1 MKTVF
6 KKVFFALF
14 GLGVVLRFV
23 GAWWYR
29 NDPNPDYAVV
39 VEMVHN
45 MVTGM
50 DWPIF
55 FYGQGYMGSLEPSV
69 SALFAWLI
77 PNVGFA
83 TCLGTAFFGVLLM
96 LAAGLYSA
104 RVAGWRAGCITLAL
118 LLIGPPGY
126 FQYMA
131 SPRGGYALGL
141 LLIVLLLGQASELSR
156 KKAGEHSV
164 WGIVLLG
171 LYAGLG
177 FWNFWLVLPAVAAAG
192 VLLLLTWRGRLFCW
206 KTWIPAVAAF
216 GVGSAPFWVWNASHG
231 WASFGMSGGGTVSLG
246 AKHAVKQLFVSRLPH
261 LLGVNVWLMV
271 GILAFVGWIVWMVL
285 REIKDVGAK
294 RLVQAWLLFGA
305 FFGLVYGVST
315 FGQTETPRYLLPI
328 VPGIALFVGMAAGI
342 CWKAG
347 FTRRAWVFCGIAVCL
362 VAFRMGS
369 LGQLWARGHLNDA
382 HAETARERIRVLKA
396 EGVEAILSSYRF
408 LGDTW
413 MGDFQLPVSC
423 PSLERRA
430 WIGRAAERAQN
441 IAIYENAFGVD
452 HFLKATG
459 GEADYGRIAGLRVHR
474 NFRAPP
480 AVLSYASSV
489 LESIHNAEGR
499 DITRRLCSARMLPEP
514 STECVEVTLKSEM
527 EVAGVRLELAPH
539 AKYDRL
545 SVEVLAEDGKT
556 FVEVVPPLVHS
567 GYYWSGP
574 RPYWARSFD
583 RSEVRFPAC
592 KTRGLR
598 LHFTQGGGPLLG
610 MHVLRLDPAPE
621 ALDVEAIAAAIED
634 TNARHVWADRWL
646 GEMLRPRVK
655 RASVSYEPTMVGE
668 PMKLHWIR
676 PSSADV
682 IVAERHAL
690 PAIRAGLEAAKVE
703 FTESPVGGVVLLS
716 FPANRGTNP
725 QEKRLLFNGVSMYV
739 SID

>member
-192 VLLLLTWRGRLFCW
+192 VLFLLTWRGRLFCW

-231 WASFGMSGGGTVSLG
+231 WASFGM
-246 AKHAVKQLFVSRLPH
+246 
-261 LLGVNVWLMV
+261 
-271 GILAFVGWIVWMVL
+271 
-285 REIKDVGAK
+285 
-294 RLVQAWLLFGA
+294 
-305 FFGLVYGVST
+305 
-315 FGQTETPRYLLPI
+315 
-328 VPGIALFVGMAAGI
+328 
-342 CWKAG
+342 
-347 FTRRAWVFCGIAVCL
+347 
-362 VAFRMGS
+362 
-369 LGQLWARGHLNDA
+369 
-382 HAETARERIRVLKA
+382 
-396 EGVEAILSSYRF
+396 
-408 LGDTW
+408 
-413 MGDFQLPVSC
+413 
-423 PSLERRA
+423 
-430 WIGRAAERAQN
+430 
-441 IAIYENAFGVD
+441 
-452 HFLKATG
+452 
-459 GEADYGRIAGLRVHR
+459 
-474 NFRAPP
+474 
-480 AVLSYASSV
+480 
-489 LESIHNAEGR
+489 
-499 DITRRLCSARMLPEP
+499 
-514 STECVEVTLKSEM
+514 
-527 EVAGVRLELAPH
+527 
-539 AKYDRL
+539 
-545 SVEVLAEDGKT
+545 
-556 FVEVVPPLVHS
+556 
-567 GYYWSGP
+567 
-574 RPYWARSFD
+574 
-583 RSEVRFPAC
+583 
-592 KTRGLR
+592 
-598 LHFTQGGGPLLG
+598 
-610 MHVLRLDPAPE
+610 
-621 ALDVEAIAAAIED
+621 
-634 TNARHVWADRWL
+634 
-646 GEMLRPRVK
+646 
-655 RASVSYEPTMVGE
+655 
-668 PMKLHWIR
+668 
-676 PSSADV
+676 
-682 IVAERHAL
+682 
-690 PAIRAGLEAAKVE
+690 
-703 FTESPVGGVVLLS
+703 
-716 FPANRGTNP
+716 
-725 QEKRLLFNGVSMYV
+725 
-739 SID
+739 